1 MARTS
6 QLSAQIGRVRGCDV
20 SKEDG
25 FYLALSG
32 ALVWG
37 AATLFYAAFAGGL
50 IEQAFWFYALN
61 AALATAALT
70 FFFHVTARLRHLSQR
85 RRPLAA
91 ITFTAP
97 GVFGA
102 ALVILNFQALM
113 PHLPP
118 ESLGRY
124 GAFVVVA
131 YSALLA
137 LCLER
142 PAKTA

>member
-1 MARTS
+1 M
-6 QLSAQIGRVRGCDV
+6 
-20 SKEDG
+20 SKEDS
-25 FYLALSG
+25 FYFALAG
-32 ALVWG
+32 ALVWS

-50 IEQAFWFYALN
+50 IERAFWFYALN

-70 FFFHVTARLRHLSQR
+70 FFFHVTARLRHLPAR

-91 ITFTAP
+91 LTFAAP
-97 GVFGA
+97 GVLGA
-102 ALVILNFQALM
+102 TVVILNFQALM
-113 PHLPP
+113 SGLPP

>member
-1 MARTS
+1 
-6 QLSAQIGRVRGCDV
+6 V
-20 SKEDG
+20 SKEDS
-25 FYLALSG
+25 FYFALAG

-50 IEQAFWFYALN
+50 IERAFWFYALN

-70 FFFHVTARLRHLSQR
+70 FFFHVTARLRHLPAR

-91 ITFTAP
+91 LTFAAP
-97 GVFGA
+97 GVLGA
-102 ALVILNFQALM
+102 TVVILNFQALM
-113 PHLPP
+113 SGLPP

>member
-1 MARTS
+1 M
-6 QLSAQIGRVRGCDV
+6 GVGGCDV
-20 SKEDG
+20 SKEDS
-25 FYLALSG
+25 FYFILAG
-32 ALVWG
+32 ALVWS

-70 FFFHVTARLRHLSQR
+70 FFFHVTARLRHLPAR

-91 ITFTAP
+91 LTFSAP

-102 ALVILNFQALM
+102 AVVIMNFQVLM
-113 PHLPP
+113 PGLPP

-131 YSALLA
+131 YGALLA

>member
-1 MARTS
+1 M
-6 QLSAQIGRVRGCDV
+6 
-20 SKEDG
+20 SKEDS
-25 FYLALSG
+25 FYFALAG

-61 AALATAALT
+61 AALVTAASA
-70 FFFHVTARLRHLSQR
+70 FFFYLTARLRHLPPR
-85 RRPLAA
+85 RRPFAALAFA
-91 ITFTAP
+91 AP
-97 GVFGA
+97 GVLGSTA
-102 ALVILNFQALM
+102 VILNFQILM
-113 PHLPP
+113 PGLPP

-142 PAKTA
+142 PAKPARGAG

>member
-1 MARTS
+1 M
-6 QLSAQIGRVRGCDV
+6 
-20 SKEDG
+20 SKGDS
-25 FYLALSG
+25 FYFALAGS
-32 ALVWG
+32 LVWG

-50 IEQAFWFYALN
+50 IERAFWFYALN

-70 FFFHVTARLRHLSQR
+70 FFFHITARLRHLPAR

-91 ITFTAP
+91 LTFSAP
-97 GVFGA
+97 GVLGSTV
-102 ALVILNFQALM
+102 VILNFQALM
-113 PHLPP
+113 GGLPP

-142 PAKTA
+142 PAKAA

>member
-1 MARTS
+1 M
-6 QLSAQIGRVRGCDV
+6 
-20 SKEDG
+20 SKEDS
-25 FYLALSG
+25 FYFALAG

-50 IEQAFWFYALN
+50 IERAFWFYALN

-70 FFFHVTARLRHLSQR
+70 FFFHVTARLRHLPAR

-91 ITFTAP
+91 LTFAAP
-97 GVFGA
+97 GVLGA
-102 ALVILNFQALM
+102 TVVILNFQALM
-113 PHLPP
+113 SGLPP